1 MMSEEKELANFSPS
15 TGRWLIGTFNG
26 WMVLLLCL
34 FLIGIPIVLLIWINQ
49 LFTTYKIT
57 NQRIILGSGI
67 ILRRI
72 DEVELYRVKDVR
84 VDFSLLNQ
92 LVNIGT
98 ITIVSS
104 DQSTQSTP
112 LTMNHVEDA
121 RKHRETLRNLVESIR
136 QRRGVRELDVQG
148 GHIDAADVTFTY

>member
-1 MMSEEKELANFSPS
+1 
-15 TGRWLIGTFNG
+15 
-26 WMVLLLCL
+26 MVLLLCL

-92 LVNIGT
+92 LVNI
-98 ITIVSS
+98 
-104 DQSTQSTP
+104 
-112 LTMNHVEDA
+112 
-121 RKHRETLRNLVESIR
+121 
-136 QRRGVRELDVQG
+136 
-148 GHIDAADVTFTY
+148 